1 MSHQFKPGDLALIVG
16 HRYKATNV
24 GKSGVLQ
31 CVVAPGEEV
40 LFPHTFHGYR
50 CAGIF
55 NKGDRPL
62 WFMVGDSLFSSAGAQ
77 GFVLVHESNLMP
89 LKGDEQP
96 AQVRQA
102 ERVQ

>member
-31 CVVAPGEEV
+31 CVVVPGEAV
-40 LFPHTFHGYR
+40 LPPKTFHGAR
-50 CAGIF
+50 IF
-55 NKGDRPL
+55 NQGDRPL
-62 WFMVGDSLFSSAGAQ
+62 WLIVGDSLLSSAGVQ
-77 GFVLVHESNLMP
+77 GYALVHESNLMP